1 MQTLTIEQ
9 IKSAYPEQWVLIG
22 DPEVRN
28 PETNGTLVSRLVQ
41 GVVLLANKDKR
52 ELAYQ
57 SQAVVGG
64 YAETACIFTGEVP
77 KHRIFL
83 L

>member
-1 MQTLTIEQ
+1 MQTLTVEQ
-9 IKSAYPEQWVLIG
+9 IKTAYPEQWVLIG
-22 DPEVRN
+22 NPEVRN
-28 PETNGTLVSRLVQ
+28 PETNGTLVNRLVQ

-57 SQAVVGG
+57 SREVVGG
-64 YAETACIFTGEVP
+64 YNETACIFTGEVP
-77 KHRIFL
+77 KNRIFL